1 MSKDQILTK
10 EELKAATADLK
21 EKGLIEYD
29 PDDSDMFSLTDAGI
43 DYAWD
48 LLLKHTPTERAALA
62 ILSMVLSIA
71 NNARYRMSNLRKF
84 RLRAGLSVT
93 QLACKTGI
101 LAQGTVSDFE
111 LGKRKPWP
119 KAKKALA
126 HALNVPEHELFPEVF
141 EPAPSPTWVP
151 SAASKEDAG

>member
-62 ILSMVLSIA
+62 ILTMVLSIE
-71 NNARYRMSNLRKF
+71 NNARWGMTKLRKERIKAGFTVTKLACRVGLAPSTLSEFERNLR
-84 RLRAGLSVT
+84 R
-93 QLACKTGI
+93 
-101 LAQGTVSDFE
+101 
-111 LGKRKPWP
+111 PWP
-119 KAKKALA
+119 KARAALSMV
-126 HALNVPEHELFPEVF
+126 LGVPEHELFPEVF
-141 EPAPSPTWVP
+141 EPAPGPTWVP
-151 SAASKEDAG
+151 SADSKEDAG

>member
-21 EKGLIEYD
+21 EKGLIEYN

-62 ILSMVLSIA
+62 ILTMVLSIE
-71 NNARYRMSNLRKF
+71 NNARWGMTKLRKE
-84 RLRAGLSVT
+84 RIKAGLSQVK
-93 QLACKTGI
+93 LGI
-101 LAQGTVSDFE
+101 AVGLPASHINDFE
-111 LGKRKPWP
+111 NLRRKPWP
-119 KAKKALA
+119 KARAALSMV
-126 HALNVPEHELFPEVF
+126 LGVPEHELFPEVF
-141 EPAPSPTWVP
+141 EPAPGPTWVP
-151 SAASKEDAG
+151 SADSKEDAG